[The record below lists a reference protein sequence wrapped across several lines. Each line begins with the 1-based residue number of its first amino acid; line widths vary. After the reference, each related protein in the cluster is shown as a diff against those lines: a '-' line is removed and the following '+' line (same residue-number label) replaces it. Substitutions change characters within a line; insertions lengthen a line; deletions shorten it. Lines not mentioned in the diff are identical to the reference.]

1 MQNANSYLNLSN
13 KEILYFMEKIVVTGM
28 GAVTPVGIGVDTYWN
43 NITSGVSGIDTI
55 KSFDASDLAVQIAGE
70 IKNFVPSDYLPKDLI
85 RKTDPFMQYAYIS
98 AEEAI
103 KQSNIEIVP
112 QRTGITM
119 GTAMSGIATTAFT
132 QDALSGASHK
142 KVGPRFIPKILGNI
156 SAANISINY
165 NIQGPSFTVS
175 TACSSGGDAINMAC
189 MCIQS
194 GKADVMLAVG
204 AESVLCPLVIYSLAN
219 AKALS
224 RRNDTPKTASRPFD
238 ITRDG
243 FVIGEGG
250 GALVIETESHALA
263 RGAKIYAEIKSC
275 GNTSDA
281 YHVTAPHPEGRGA
294 IACMKQALSEAK
306 LNPSDIGYVNAH
318 GTATNKGD
326 TVEIEAIKNIFADK
340 LPFVSSTKGAT
351 GHMMGAG
358 GITETIACI
367 KAIETGVIPPT
378 INLNEVDP
386 GCSGVDL
393 VANTAKKAEINYAM
407 SNAFGFGGQNSSII
421 VGKY

>member
-1 MQNANSYLNLSN
+1 MQNVNN
-13 KEILYFMEKIVVTGM
+13 KLYYAQGVNKFMKKIVVTGM
-28 GAVTPVGIGVDTYWN
+28 GAVTPVGIGVDSYWK

-55 KSFDASDLAVQIAGE
+55 KTFDPSDLAVQIAGE
-70 IKNFVPSDYLPKDLI
+70 IKNFNPSEYLEKDLI
-85 RKTDPFMQYAYIS
+85 RKTDPFMQYAYI
-98 AEEAI
+98 AAQEAI
-103 KQSNIEIVP
+103 NQSKIEIEP
-112 QRTGITM
+112 LRTGIVM
-119 GTAMSGIATTAFT
+119 GTAMSGIATIAFT

-156 SAANISINY
+156 AAANIAIDY

-175 TACSSGGDAINMAC
+175 TACSSGGDSINTAC
-189 MCIQS
+189 MCIQT
-194 GKADVMLAVG
+194 GKADIMLAVG

-224 RRNDTPKTASRPFD
+224 RRNDSPSTASRPFD
-238 ITRDG
+238 ISRDG

-250 GALVIETESHALA
+250 GALVLETEEHALA
-263 RGAKIYAEIKSC
+263 RGAKIYAEIKGC
-275 GNTSDA
+275 GNTDDA

-294 IACMKQALSEAK
+294 IACMNQAIAEAGIK
-306 LNPSDIGYVNAH
+306 PEDIGYINAH

-326 TVEIEAIKNIFADK
+326 AVETSSIKKVFGNN
-340 LPFVSSTKGAT
+340 LPYVSSTKGAT

-358 GITETIACI
+358 GITETITCI
-367 KAIETGVIPPT
+367 KAIETGIIPPT

-386 GCSGVDL
+386 ECAGIDF
-393 VANTAKKAEINYAM
+393 VANTAKKADIKYAM
-407 SNAFGFGGQNSSII
+407 SNALGFGGQNSSII

>member
-1 MQNANSYLNLSN
+1 M
-13 KEILYFMEKIVVTGM
+13 KKIVVTGM
-28 GAVTPVGIGVDTYWN
+28 GAVTPVGIGVDAFWK
-43 NITSGVSGIDTI
+43 NITAGVSGIDTI
-55 KSFDASDLAVQIAGE
+55 KTFDPSELAVQIAGE
-70 IKNFVPSDYLPKDLI
+70 IKDFVPSDYLPKDLV
-85 RKTDPFMQYAYIS
+85 RKTDPFMQYAYIA

-103 KQSNIEIVP
+103 KQSSLKIEP
-112 QRTGITM
+112 ERTGITM
-119 GTAMSGIATTAFT
+119 GTAMSGVATTAFT

-156 SAANISINY
+156 AAANIAIDY

-175 TACSSGGDAINMAC
+175 TACSSGGDAINTAC
-189 MCIQS
+189 MCIQA

-224 RRNDTPKTASRPFD
+224 RRNDTPQSASRPFD
-238 ITRDG
+238 ISRDG

-250 GALVIETESHALA
+250 GALVLETEEHALA
-263 RGAKIYAEIKSC
+263 RGAKIFAEITGC
-275 GNTSDA
+275 GNTNDA

-294 IACMKQALSEAK
+294 IACMKQAVADAGLS
-306 LNPSDIGYVNAH
+306 PSDIGYINAH

-326 TVEIEAIKNIFADK
+326 SVEVASIKAVFGEN

-367 KAIETGVIPPT
+367 KTIETGVIPPT

-386 GCSGVDL
+386 ECDGIDF
-393 VANTAKKAEINYAM
+393 VANTAKNARIDYAM

-421 VGKY
+421 VGRYR

>member
-1 MQNANSYLNLSN
+1 M
-13 KEILYFMEKIVVTGM
+13 KKIVITGM
-28 GAVTPVGIGVDTYWN
+28 GAVTPLGIGVDTYWK
-43 NITSGVSGIDTI
+43 NIISGMSGIDTI
-55 KSFDASDLAVQIAGE
+55 KSFDPSELAVQIAGE
-70 IKNFVPSDYLPKDLI
+70 VKNFNPCDYMPKDLI

-103 KQSNIEIVP
+103 KQSSLEIDP
-112 QRTGITM
+112 KRTGIVM
-119 GTAMSGIATTAFT
+119 GTAMSGIATIAFT

-156 SAANISINY
+156 AAANIAIDH

-175 TACSSGGDAINMAC
+175 TACSSGGDAVNMAC
-189 MCIQS
+189 MCIES
-194 GKADVMLAVG
+194 GKADVMFAVG

-224 RRNDTPKTASRPFD
+224 RRNDTPSSASRPFD

-250 GALVIETESHALA
+250 GALILETEEHALA
-263 RGAKIYAEIKSC
+263 RGAKIYGEIKGC
-275 GNTSDA
+275 GNTDDA

-294 IACMKQALSEAK
+294 IECMKQAIADAGVDASE
-306 LNPSDIGYVNAH
+306 IGYINAH

-326 TVEIEAIKNIFADK
+326 AVETFSIKKVFGDK
-340 LPFVSSTKGAT
+340 MPYVSSTKGAT

-358 GITETIACI
+358 GITEIITCV

-386 GCSGVDL
+386 ECAGIDF
-393 VANTAKKAEINYAM
+393 VANTAKKADIKYAM
-407 SNAFGFGGQNSSII
+407 SNAFGFGGQNSCII

>member
-1 MQNANSYLNLSN
+1 M
-13 KEILYFMEKIVVTGM
+13 KKIVVTGM
-28 GAVTPVGIGVDTYWN
+28 GAVTPVGIGVDAFWK
-43 NITSGVSGIDTI
+43 NITAGVSGIDTI
-55 KSFDASDLAVQIAGE
+55 KTFDPSELAVQIAGE
-70 IKNFVPSDYLPKDLI
+70 IKDFVPSDYLPKDLV
-85 RKTDPFMQYAYIS
+85 RKTDPFMQYAYIA

-103 KQSNIEIVP
+103 KQSNLKIEP
-112 QRTGITM
+112 ERTGITM
-119 GTAMSGIATTAFT
+119 GTAMSGVATTAFT

-156 SAANISINY
+156 AAANIAIDY

-175 TACSSGGDAINMAC
+175 TACSSGGDAINTAC
-189 MCIQS
+189 MCIQA

-224 RRNDTPKTASRPFD
+224 RRNDTPQTASRPFD
-238 ITRDG
+238 ISRDG

-250 GALVIETESHALA
+250 GALVLETEEHALA
-263 RGAKIYAEIKSC
+263 RGAKIFAEITGC
-275 GNTSDA
+275 GNTNDA

-294 IACMKQALSEAK
+294 IACMKQAVADAGLS
-306 LNPSDIGYVNAH
+306 PSDIGYINAH

-326 TVEIEAIKNIFADK
+326 SVEVASIKAVFGEN

-358 GITETIACI
+358 GITEAIACI
-367 KAIETGVIPPT
+367 KTIETGVIPPT

-386 GCSGVDL
+386 ECDGIDF
-393 VANTAKKAEINYAM
+393 VANTAKNAKIDYAM

-421 VGKY
+421 VGRYR

>member
-1 MQNANSYLNLSN
+1 M
-13 KEILYFMEKIVVTGM
+13 KKIVVTGM
-28 GAVTPVGIGVDTYWN
+28 GAVTPVGIGVDAFWK
-43 NITSGVSGIDTI
+43 NITAGVSGIDTI
-55 KSFDASDLAVQIAGE
+55 KTFDPSELAVQIAGE
-70 IKNFVPSDYLPKDLI
+70 IKDFVPSDYLPKDLV
-85 RKTDPFMQYAYIS
+85 RKTDPFMQYAYIA

-103 KQSNIEIVP
+103 KQSSLKIEP
-112 QRTGITM
+112 ERTGITM
-119 GTAMSGIATTAFT
+119 GTAMSGVATTAFT

-156 SAANISINY
+156 AAANIAIDY

-175 TACSSGGDAINMAC
+175 TACSSGGDAINTAC
-189 MCIQS
+189 MCIQA

-224 RRNDTPKTASRPFD
+224 RRNDTPQSASRPFD
-238 ITRDG
+238 ISRDG

-250 GALVIETESHALA
+250 GALVLETEEHALA
-263 RGAKIYAEIKSC
+263 RGAKIFAEITGC
-275 GNTSDA
+275 GNTNDA

-294 IACMKQALSEAK
+294 IACMKQAVADAGLS
-306 LNPSDIGYVNAH
+306 PSDIGYINAH

-326 TVEIEAIKNIFADK
+326 SVEVASIKAVFGEN

-358 GITETIACI
+358 GITEAIACI
-367 KAIETGVIPPT
+367 KTIETGVIPPT

-386 GCSGVDL
+386 ECDGIDF
-393 VANTAKKAEINYAM
+393 VANTAKNARIDYAM

-421 VGKY
+421 VGRYR

>member
-1 MQNANSYLNLSN
+1 M
-13 KEILYFMEKIVVTGM
+13 KKIVITGM
-28 GAVTPVGIGVDTYWN
+28 GAVTPVGIGVDNYWK
-43 NITSGVSGIDTI
+43 NITAGVSGIDTI
-55 KSFDASDLAVQIAGE
+55 KTFDPSELAVQIAGE
-70 IKNFVPSDYLPKDLI
+70 IKDFNPSDYMQKDLI
-85 RKTDPFMQYAYIS
+85 RKTDPFMQYAYIA

-103 KQSNIEIVP
+103 KQSGIEIEP
-112 QRTGITM
+112 MRTGIVM
-119 GTAMSGIATTAFT
+119 GTAMSGIATIAFT

-156 SAANISINY
+156 AAANIAIDY

-175 TACSSGGDAINMAC
+175 TACSSGGDSINTAC
-189 MCIQS
+189 MCIQT

-224 RRNDTPKTASRPFD
+224 RSNNSPSTASKPFD
-238 ITRDG
+238 INRDG

-250 GALVIETESHALA
+250 GALILETEEHALE
-263 RGAKIYAEIKSC
+263 RGAKIYGEIMGC
-275 GNTSDA
+275 GNTDDA

-294 IACMKQALSEAK
+294 IACMQQAIAEAGIK
-306 LNPSDIGYVNAH
+306 PEDIGYINAH

-326 TVEIEAIKNIFADK
+326 AVETSAIKKVFGNT
-340 LPFVSSTKGAT
+340 LPYVSSTKGAT

-358 GITETIACI
+358 GITETIACV
-367 KAIETGVIPPT
+367 KAIETGILPPT

-386 GCSGVDL
+386 ECAGIDF
-393 VANTAKKAEINYAM
+393 VANTAKKADIKYAM

>member
-1 MQNANSYLNLSN
+1 
-13 KEILYFMEKIVVTGM
+13 MEKIVVTGM
-28 GAVTPVGIGVDTYWN
+28 GAVTPVGIGVDTYWK

-55 KSFDASDLAVQIAGE
+55 KSFDTSDLAVQIAGE

-85 RKTDPFMQYAYIS
+85 RKTDPFMQYAYIA

-112 QRTGITM
+112 ERTGITM

-156 SAANISINY
+156 AAANISINY

-194 GKADVMLAVG
+194 GKADVMIAVG

-250 GALVIETESHALA
+250 GALVIETEAHAFA

-294 IACMKQALSEAK
+294 IACMKQALSDAK
-306 LNPSDIGYVNAH
+306 LKPSDIGYINAH

-326 TVEIEAIKNIFADK
+326 AVEIEAIKNIFTDK

-367 KAIETGVIPPT
+367 KAIETGIIPPT

-386 GCSGVDL
+386 ECSGVDL

-407 SNAFGFGGQNSSII
+407 SNAFGFGGQNSSVI